1 MSATNV
7 PEQLL
12 VAGPD
17 GEVDHALAD
26 PDERD
31 RRRLRQRREDD
42 RDGERPA
49 VGAQE
54 PEQTG
59 ERVQVR
65 VLRYVHR

>member
-1 MSATNV
+1 MSATA
-7 PEQLL
+7 PEQPL
-12 VAGPD
+12 VAGLD
-17 GEVDHALAD
+17 REVDHALAD
-26 PDERD
+26 ADERD

-42 RDGERPA
+42 RDGEGPA

-65 VLRYVHR
+65 VLLHVHR